1 MGSMEENAL
10 VIGTVV
16 SLISVSSLIWG
27 LLGINFVRIG
37 VYIVYT
43 IVLGFIGLIFVGF
56 ILLAK
61 TNLLNQKRINRYVCG
76 IMLLSIISFILLL
89 VDSIIIIVDYAELEK
104 SLGEGQQIP
113 SHEWAAVF
121 VPSIISLLCL
131 VAIGFCSFINFQFI

>member
-1 MGSMEENAL
+1 
-10 VIGTVV
+10 
-16 SLISVSSLIWG
+16 
-27 LLGINFVRIG
+27 
-37 VYIVYT
+37 
-43 IVLGFIGLIFVGF
+43 
-56 ILLAK
+56 
-61 TNLLNQKRINRYVCG
+61 
-76 IMLLSIISFILLL
+76 MLLSIISFILLL